1 MHLHHRHHHCGC
13 YCHQKELKLQ
23 GNSAQRPPSSLKC
36 STSLLEQR
44 VHVPG
49 RLQSPSWTPC
59 CEGKLGAGPAQ
70 PSGQRAACCPRVGL
84 AALEGDAILVWCET
98 AGLRGLAL
106 AQGWIPWLQ
115 QASLPS
121 LTMASQRGRGRATRG
136 GLGPGDLG
144 LKILKG
150 KNLGL
155 KPEGT
160 EI

>member
-1 MHLHHRHHHCGC
+1 MSQGDPSPHPGHPAVWAGSGLVLRS
-13 YCHQKELKLQ
+13 HQ
-23 GNSAQRPPSSLKC
+23 AR
-36 STSLLEQR
+36 
-44 VHVPG
+44 
-49 RLQSPSWTPC
+49 
-59 CEGKLGAGPAQ
+59 GAV
-70 PSGQRAACCPRVGL
+70 CCPRVGL

-121 LTMASQRGRGRATRG
+121 LTMASQRGQERATRG

-150 KNLGL
+150 KSLGL